1 MTDSLPPELP
11 LVTPDLRRRLAQR
24 YEEAVRLMVEGPPAR
39 PRVHEVLAVCVRA
52 DPGNMLYLSELLANL
67 NRWQPKSVRSWLG
80 NWLGGKGTSVAE
92 GAPPD
97 ELLRAA
103 PELLRAGYDD
113 PKLLGQ
119 LASAAGQCQLE
130 EAELVYWRQAATV
143 APSDAPSLLG
153 LARCLT
159 RGGRF
164 EEALEQ
170 WRKLAA
176 AGPDEEATQA
186 LTDLEPVA
194 DVPSQAAAM
203 DSRIDP
209 ADATASIAEAE
220 RLAQQGAL
228 IQSEELLRRSLSA
241 AGGGLRLHE
250 ALESLQL
257 ARSEQR
263 IAIAERRAAHDQHP
277 QAQSLV
283 RRLAAE
289 HNRLEIDI
297 FHVRSERYPGDLSLR
312 LELARRLKRSGNF
325 SGAIQRLEEAR
336 ADERLAG
343 EALVELGEC
352 WQHLRQYEKA
362 LDYYRRA
369 IETDERLSV
378 TSTTPRPLV
387 GALYRIGVLAAAMN
401 QPAEAKAA
409 LARLVAIEPDYKDAR
424 QRLDNLP

>member
-24 YEEAVRLMVEGPPAR
+24 YEEAVRLMAEGPPAR
-39 PRVHEVLAVCVRA
+39 PRVHEVLAECVRA

-92 GAPPD
+92 GASPD

-113 PKLLGQ
+113 PKLLGG
-119 LASAAGQCQLE
+119 LAAAAGQCQLE

-143 APSDAPSLLG
+143 APSDAPSLRG

-186 LTDLEPVA
+186 LADLEPVA
-194 DVPSQAAAM
+194 DVPSQAAEM

-209 ADATASIAEAE
+209 ADATASITEAE

-228 IQSEELLRRSLSA
+228 TQSEELLRRSLAA
-241 AGGGLRLHE
+241 AGGDLRLHE
-250 ALESLQL
+250 ALEKLQL
-257 ARSEQR
+257 GRSEQR
-263 IAIAERRAAHDQHP
+263 IAIAERRAAHDEHP

-283 RRLAAE
+283 QRLAAE
-289 HNRLEIDI
+289 HNRLQIDI

-312 LELARRLKRSGNF
+312 LELARRLKRAGNF

-409 LARLVAIEPDYKDAR
+409 LARLAAIEPDYKDAR